1 MHAKWQNKDVGH
13 AAKDMYF
20 IVKPEAMHSELKSEE
35 RFLGVAIG
43 R

>member
-20 IVKPEAMHSELKSEE
+20 IVKPEAMHSELQSEE
-35 RFLGVAIG
+35 CFLGVAID

>member
-20 IVKPEAMHSELKSEE
+20 IVKPEAMHSELQSLF
-35 RFLGVAIG
+35 RDPTIYDAD
-43 R
+43 